1 MTTRQIAEAVGK
13 NERSVQRWTKTT
25 GDKVSSVGEKLASV
39 QKSNKP
45 AEYDLEETMAIIETG
60 LGKNAAAVWRENAER
75 KNGAGFDAEAMAVLI
90 RETVAAMV
98 PVIVAAVRGVVPEK
112 TIAALPAPE
121 PLTTRDQLRRTV
133 NEYAAR
139 SGDHRG
145 AWRELYMQYYY
156 RNHRNIRECA
166 KNRNMDTL
174 DYAENEGIIPD
185 LLALAVTLYGNAA

>member
-13 NERSVQRWTKTT
+13 SERRVQEWAKKAGAKTA
-25 GDKVSSVGEKLASV
+25 SVG
-39 QKSNKP
+39 QKV
-45 AEYDLEETMAIIETG
+45 AESGHGKSADFDLDETMAIIETG
-60 LGKNAAAVWRENAER
+60 LGRNAAAVWRENAER